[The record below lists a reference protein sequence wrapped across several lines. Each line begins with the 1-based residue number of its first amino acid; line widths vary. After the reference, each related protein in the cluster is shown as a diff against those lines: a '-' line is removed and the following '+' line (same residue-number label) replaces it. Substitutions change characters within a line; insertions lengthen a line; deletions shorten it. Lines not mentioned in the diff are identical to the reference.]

1 MQSKGCVHGSNHMMQ
16 EHCDVHSSTYINT
29 LCMLNVFILAHID
42 THTARR
48 CLIVCNTVNIL
59 KIRKSKV
66 RKLAAILPRH
76 ALKIRF
82 IGRL

>member
-1 MQSKGCVHGSNHMMQ
+1 MATACVV
-16 EHCDVHSSTYINT
+16 C
-29 LCMLNVFILAHID
+29 C
-42 THTARR
+42 TH
-48 CLIVCNTVNIL
+48 NYTVNIL

-66 RKLAAILPRH
+66 RKLAAILPGH